1 MHILILPSWY
11 PTKEN
16 PVRGSFF
23 AEQAEALA
31 RYGHTVTVVP
41 LHDDAQKGAWIEERR
56 NGSLTEYAVHYKKM
70 PFHLTYFRIMTALNE
85 IVGKR
90 LRNSRPDIVHVHS
103 FQAAKYARGLKAAF
117 RLPYVVTEHVSWFE
131 RGLLS
136 DKKLRSIRREYA
148 GASAVIAVSA
158 GLKDQIQPLCPEE
171 IIVIPNLVN
180 DMFFRGEL
188 HREGGETFGFISVGN
203 LDKNK
208 GMDLVLSAF
217 SYALAVCPEIRLT
230 VVGDGEEREALAAQ
244 AEDLGIG
251 DKVRFTGRVSREEC
265 AALMRAHQAF
275 VLGSRVETFGVVFVE
290 AMACGLPIA
299 MTKTGA
305 WRDLVTI
312 QTGFVTPVD
321 DAHALAGSMA
331 RLARDKADYDSAGI
345 REFCRSRFSEAAVC
359 RRITEVYTSVL
370 ERDQ

>member
-1 MHILILPSWY
+1 MHVLILPSWY
-11 PTKEN
+11 PTKDN
-16 PVRGSFF
+16 PIHGSFF
-23 AEQAEALA
+23 AEQAAALA

-41 LHDDAQKGAWIEERR
+41 LHADAEKGAWIEERR
-56 NGSLTEYAVHYKKM
+56 DGNLTEYAVHYKKM
-70 PFHLTYFRIMTALNE
+70 PFHLTYVRIMRALNE
-85 IVGKR
+85 IVRKR
-90 LRNSRPDIVHVHS
+90 LRGRRPDIVHVHS
-103 FQAAKYARGLKAAF
+103 FQAVKYARGLKAAF
-117 RLPYVVTEHVSWFE
+117 RIPYVVTEHVSWFE
-131 RGLLS
+131 RGMIS
-136 DKKLRSIRREYA
+136 DKRLRFIRRDYA

-158 GLKDQIQPLCPEE
+158 GLKEQIQPLYPEE
-171 IIVIPNLVN
+171 VIVIPNLVN
-180 DMFFRGEL
+180 EMFFRGEL
-188 HREGGETFGFISVGN
+188 HKEGEGAFGFISVGN

-217 SYALAVCPEIRLT
+217 AYALSLCPEIRLT
-230 VVGDGEEREALAAQ
+230 IVGDGKERKALEAQ
-244 AEDLGIG
+244 AEDLGIA

-265 AALMRAHQAF
+265 ASLMREHQAF

-331 RLARDKADYDSAGI
+331 RLVRDRADYDSARI
-345 REFCRSRFSEAAVC
+345 REFCRSRFSEPAVC

-370 ERDQ
+370 ERE